1 MKPSSFDLTN
11 KVAIISGGATGI
23 GRAIADGLSEAGAS
37 VVICGRQFQK
47 CEEACKEIEERTG
60 TRALAHR
67 CDITSKDEI
76 ETLVNTVLDECKR
89 VDILVNNAGVTSNY
103 HVLDLS
109 EEEWDRVININLK
122 GYFLCSQAVGRIMAA
137 SRGGVII
144 NISSLLGDVAR
155 PNRVHYCS
163 AKGGVK
169 MLTKALALDLASYGI
184 RVNAVA
190 PGPVETEMVAPIL
203 ADPTVRSEILANL
216 PIGRLG
222 QPEDIAGAVVFLAS
236 EAAAFVTGTTLYVDG
251 GYTAK

>member
-1 MKPSSFDLTN
+1 MKPSSFDLTG
-11 KVAIISGGATGI
+11 KVVIVSGGATGI
-23 GRAIADGLSEAGAS
+23 GRAIANGLAEAGAS
-37 VVICGRQFQK
+37 IVICGRRFHK

-89 VDILVNNAGVTSNY
+89 VDILVNSAGVTSDY

-122 GYFLCSQAVGRIMAA
+122 GYFLCSQAVGRIMAV
-137 SRGGVII
+137 SGGGVII
-144 NISSLLGDVAR
+144 NISSVLGDVAR

-190 PGPVETEMVAPIL
+190 PGPVETEMVAQIL
-203 ADPTVRSEILANL
+203 AEPTVKADILASL
-216 PIGRLG
+216 TMGRLG
-222 QPEDIAGAVVFLAS
+222 KPEDIAGAVVFLAS
-236 EAAAFVTGTTLYVDG
+236 DAAAFVTGTTLYVDG

>member
-1 MKPSSFDLTN
+1 MKPSSFDLTG

-23 GRAIADGLSEAGAS
+23 GRAIADGLAEAGAS
-37 VVICGRQFQK
+37 IVICGRRFHK
-47 CEEACKEIEERTG
+47 CEEACKEIQERTG

-89 VDILVNNAGVTSNY
+89 VDILVNSAGDTSNY

-203 ADPTVRSEILANL
+203 ADPTVKAEILANL
-216 PIGRLG
+216 PIGRIG

>member
-203 ADPTVRSEILANL
+203 ADPTVRSEVLANL

>member
-1 MKPSSFDLTN
+1 MKPVSFDLTS

-23 GRAIADGLSEAGAS
+23 GRAIADGLAEAGAIL
-37 VVICGRQFQK
+37 VICGRQFQK
-47 CEEACKEIEERTG
+47 CEEACKEIQERTG

-109 EEEWDRVININLK
+109 EEEWDRVMNINLK
-122 GYFLCSQAVGRIMAA
+122 GYFLCSQAVGRVMAA

-203 ADPTVRSEILANL
+203 ADPTVKTEILANL

>member
-1 MKPSSFDLTN
+1 MKPSSFDLTA

-23 GRAIADGLSEAGAS
+23 GRAIADGLAEAGAS
-37 VVICGRQFQK
+37 LVICGRQFQK
-47 CEEACKEIEERTG
+47 CEEACKEIQERTG

-76 ETLVNTVLDECKR
+76 KTLVNTVLDECKR
-89 VDILVNNAGVTSNY
+89 IDILVNNAGVTSNY

-109 EEEWDRVININLK
+109 EAEWDRVMNINLK
-122 GYFLCSQAVGRIMAA
+122 GYFLCSQAVGRLMAA
-137 SRGGVII
+137 SRGGAII

-169 MLTKALALDLASYGI
+169 MLTKALALDLAPYGI
-184 RVNAVA
+184 RVNAIA
-190 PGPVETEMVAPIL
+190 PGPVETEMVAPTL
-203 ADPTVRSEILANL
+203 ADPNVRSELLANL

-222 QPEDIAGAVVFLAS
+222 QPDDIAGAVVFLAS